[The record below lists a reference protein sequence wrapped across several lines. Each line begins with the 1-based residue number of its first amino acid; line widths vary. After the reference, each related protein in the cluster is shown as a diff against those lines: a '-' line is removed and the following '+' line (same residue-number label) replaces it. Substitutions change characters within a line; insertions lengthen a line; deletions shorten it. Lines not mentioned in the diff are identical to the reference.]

1 MVMRGHRSGHLQI
14 SSSEANR
21 SARLANGTRL
31 NRCEQYANLDAH
43 CYDDGFT
50 GPGTAVAKNGGIAA
64 FWTLDRHPGN

>member
-21 SARLANGTRL
+21 LARLANGTRL
-31 NRCEQYANLDAH
+31 HGCEQYANFDAY
-43 CYDDGFT
+43 CYDNGLTCPDA
-50 GPGTAVAKNGGIAA
+50 AVAKNGGIAA